1 MGVPSPPSSPRR
13 AGAAHASTS
22 SVSLGLVLAGVAC
35 LAAVAVGSFG
45 LTTEATLGIDLGT
58 TFSVAATCER
68 GVVTVVRVPG
78 GSGTHAQTMPSV
90 VYFPER
96 AREAAVVGA
105 DAARRRDTHPT
116 RVVYDAKRLIGRRVD
131 DPAVAEESKH
141 LPFAVVADD
150 GGFAAIQLGE
160 ADDHTPA
167 GRRFAKTSSIA
178 PEAVGAA
185 ILARL
190 KAAAETAGDGGARS
204 FAKRLLGFR
213 FRTVTVSVPVNFS
226 SEQKAATL
234 RAARTAGFA
243 VARLLEEPV
252 AAAVAHDALRKERER
267 ETTAE
272 KKKITER
279 DDGGAL
285 VLVYDLGGGTL
296 DVAVLRSEPSSG
308 TFLVMGSAGD
318 DRLGGED
325 FDRAL
330 LEWARE
336 KLSSLP
342 EPIFFPD
349 ALDGGR
355 DERVRGDAPAAREE
369 KDASKDDSNDASKDD
384 SKDGFDRNASFLE
397 TDPDADA
404 RGVHERALRAM
415 ELAKKRLSDHE
426 TASIEIAYAF
436 TQERNGV
443 SSGDAAPTATRVVM
457 DAKTAVRE
465 PSFETND
472 GSRTAIHS
480 DALGHSVTLTL
491 TRPDLETAC
500 AALLDRAS
508 APVYAALRAAGG
520 VGVAEITDVVL
531 VGGSSRLA
539 AVRARLAAIFGEERL
554 ARGRDA
560 GPDPETAVAVG
571 AARSYA
577 C

>member
-1 MGVPSPPSSPRR
+1 
-13 AGAAHASTS
+13 
-22 SVSLGLVLAGVAC
+22 VLAGVAC

-167 GRRFAKTSSIA
+167 GRHFAKPSSIA

-252 AAAVAHDALRKERER
+252 AAAVAHDALRKERDENA
-267 ETTAE
+267 AE
-272 KKKITER
+272 KKKRTER

-336 KLSSLP
+336 KLSALP

-369 KDASKDDSNDASKDD
+369 KDDSKDDSNDASN
-384 SKDGFDRNASFLE
+384 DGFDRNASF
-397 TDPDADA
+397 
-404 RGVHERALRAM
+404 
-415 ELAKKRLSDHE
+415 
-426 TASIEIAYAF
+426 
-436 TQERNGV
+436 
-443 SSGDAAPTATRVVM
+443 
-457 DAKTAVRE
+457 
-465 PSFETND
+465 
-472 GSRTAIHS
+472 SRQTP
-480 DALGHSVTLTL
+480 TL
-491 TRPDLETAC
+491 TR
-500 AALLDRAS
+500 AAFTS
-508 APVYAALRAAGG
+508 AL
-520 VGVAEITDVVL
+520 
-531 VGGSSRLA
+531 S
-539 AVRARLAAIFGEERL
+539 ARWNSPRNA
-554 ARGRDA
+554 
-560 GPDPETAVAVG
+560 
-571 AARSYA
+571 
-577 C
+577 

>member
-22 SVSLGLVLAGVAC
+22 SVSLGLVLAGVVC

-96 AREAAVVGA
+96 AREAAMVGA
-105 DAARRRDTHPT
+105 DAAMRRDTHPT

-141 LPFAVVADD
+141 LPFAVVAGD

-160 ADDHTPA
+160 ADDDTSA
-167 GRRFAKTSSIA
+167 GRHFAKTSSTIA

-226 SEQKAATL
+226 NEQKAATL

-252 AAAVAHDALRKERER
+252 AAAVAHDALLKKNA
-267 ETTAE
+267 AE
-272 KKKITER
+272 KKKKTKRER

-330 LEWARE
+330 LQWARE

-349 ALDGGR
+349 AR
-355 DERVRGDAPAAREE
+355 DAERDARVRGGGPAARGE
-369 KDASKDDSNDASKDD
+369 KDDSNDRS
-384 SKDGFDRNASFLE
+384 SHRNASFFE
-397 TDPDADA
+397 TDPTRTDA

-415 ELAKKRLSDHE
+415 ELAKRHLSDRE
-426 TASIEIAYAF
+426 TASIEIAYVLS
-436 TQERNGV
+436 QESASGV
-443 SSGDAAPTATRVVM
+443 GSSDAAPTATRVVT
-457 DAKTAVRE
+457 DAAAVRE
-465 PSFETND
+465 PSLKTND
-472 GSRTAIHS
+472 GEHGTRTR
-480 DALGHSVTLTL
+480 SVTLTL
-491 TRPDLETAC
+491 TRDDLEVAC
-500 AALLDRAS
+500 AALLDRAA

-520 VGVAEITDVVL
+520 VGVKEITDVVL

-554 ARGRDA
+554 AREGDT

>member
-22 SVSLGLVLAGVAC
+22 SVSLGLVLAGVVC

-96 AREAAVVGA
+96 AREAAMVGA
-105 DAARRRDTHPT
+105 DAAMRRDTHPT

-141 LPFAVVADD
+141 LPFAVVAGD

-160 ADDHTPA
+160 ADDDTSA
-167 GRRFAKTSSIA
+167 GRHFAKTSSTIA

-226 SEQKAATL
+226 NEQKAATL

-252 AAAVAHDALRKERER
+252 AAAVAHDALLKKNA
-267 ETTAE
+267 AE
-272 KKKITER
+272 KKKKTKRER

-330 LEWARE
+330 LQWARE

-349 ALDGGR
+349 AR
-355 DERVRGDAPAAREE
+355 DAERDARVRGGGPAARGE
-369 KDASKDDSNDASKDD
+369 KDDSNDRS
-384 SKDGFDRNASFLE
+384 SHRNASFFE
-397 TDPDADA
+397 TDPTRTDA

-415 ELAKKRLSDHE
+415 ELAKRHLSDRE
-426 TASIEIAYAF
+426 TASIEIAYVLS
-436 TQERNGV
+436 QESASGV
-443 SSGDAAPTATRVVM
+443 GSSDAAPTATRVVT
-457 DAKTAVRE
+457 DAAAVRE
-465 PSFETND
+465 PSLRTLRTND
-472 GSRTAIHS
+472 GEHGTRTR
-480 DALGHSVTLTL
+480 SVTLTL
-491 TRPDLETAC
+491 TRDDLEVAC
-500 AALLDRAS
+500 AALLDRAA

-520 VGVAEITDVVL
+520 VGVKEITDVVL

-554 ARGRDA
+554 AREGDT

>member
-22 SVSLGLVLAGVAC
+22 SVSLGLVLAGVVC

-141 LPFAVVADD
+141 LPFAVVAGD

-160 ADDHTPA
+160 ADDDTSA
-167 GRRFAKTSSIA
+167 GRHFAKTSSTIA

-226 SEQKAATL
+226 NEQKAATL

-252 AAAVAHDALRKERER
+252 AAAVAHDALLKKNA
-267 ETTAE
+267 AE
-272 KKKITER
+272 KKKKTKR

-330 LEWARE
+330 LQWARE

-349 ALDGGR
+349 ARDGGR
-355 DERVRGDAPAAREE
+355 DARGRGGGPAAREE
-369 KDASKDDSNDASKDD
+369 KDDSNDRS
-384 SKDGFDRNASFLE
+384 SHRNASFFE
-397 TDPDADA
+397 TDPTRTDA

-415 ELAKKRLSDHE
+415 ELAKRHLSDRE
-426 TASIEIAYAF
+426 TASIEFAYVLS
-436 TQERNGV
+436 QESASGV
-443 SSGDAAPTATRVVM
+443 GSSDAARVERQRVVT
-457 DAKTAVRE
+457 DAAAVRE
-465 PSFETND
+465 PSLKTND
-472 GSRTAIHS
+472 GEHGTRVFERSI
-480 DALGHSVTLTL
+480 TLTL
-491 TRPDLETAC
+491 TRSDLETAC
-500 AALLDRAS
+500 AALLDRAA

-520 VGVAEITDVVL
+520 VGVKEITDVVL

-554 ARGRDA
+554 AREGDT

>member
-22 SVSLGLVLAGVAC
+22 SVSLGLVLAGVVC

-141 LPFAVVADD
+141 LPFAVVAGD

-160 ADDHTPA
+160 ADDFNPA
-167 GRRFAKTSSIA
+167 GRHFAKTSSTIA

-226 SEQKAATL
+226 NEQKAATL

-252 AAAVAHDALRKERER
+252 AAAVAHDALLKKNA
-267 ETTAE
+267 AE
-272 KKKITER
+272 KKKKTKR

-330 LEWARE
+330 LQWARE

-349 ALDGGR
+349 ARDAERDARGRGG
-355 DERVRGDAPAAREE
+355 GPAAREE
-369 KDASKDDSNDASKDD
+369 KDDSNDRS
-384 SKDGFDRNASFLE
+384 SHRNASFFE
-397 TDPDADA
+397 TDPTRTDA

-415 ELAKKRLSDHE
+415 ELAKRHLSDRE
-426 TASIEIAYAF
+426 TASIEFAYVLS
-436 TQERNGV
+436 QESASGV
-443 SSGDAAPTATRVVM
+443 GSSDAARVERQRVVT
-457 DAKTAVRE
+457 DAAAVRE
-465 PSFETND
+465 PSLKTND
-472 GSRTAIHS
+472 GEHGTRVFE
-480 DALGHSVTLTL
+480 HSVTLTL
-491 TRPDLETAC
+491 TRSDLETAC
-500 AALLDRAS
+500 AALLDRAA

-520 VGVAEITDVVL
+520 VGVKEITDVVL

-554 ARGRDA
+554 AREGDT

>member
-22 SVSLGLVLAGVAC
+22 SVSLGLVLAGVVC

-141 LPFAVVADD
+141 LPFAVVAGD
-150 GGFAAIQLGE
+150 GGFAAIKLGE
-160 ADDHTPA
+160 ADDDTSA
-167 GRRFAKTSSIA
+167 GRHFAKTSSTIA

-226 SEQKAATL
+226 NEQKAATL

-252 AAAVAHDALRKERER
+252 AAAVAHDALLKKNA
-267 ETTAE
+267 AE
-272 KKKITER
+272 KKKKTKR

-349 ALDGGR
+349 ARDAERDARGRGG
-355 DERVRGDAPAAREE
+355 GPAAREE
-369 KDASKDDSNDASKDD
+369 KDDSNDERRKT
-384 SKDGFDRNASFLE
+384 SFFE

-415 ELAKKRLSDHE
+415 ELAKRHLSDRE
-426 TASIEIAYAF
+426 TASIEFAYVLS
-436 TQERNGV
+436 QESASGV
-443 SSGDAAPTATRVVM
+443 GSSDAARVERQRVVT
-457 DAKTAVRE
+457 DAAAVRE
-465 PSFETND
+465 PSLKTND
-472 GSRTAIHS
+472 GEHGTRTR
-480 DALGHSVTLTL
+480 SVTLTL
-491 TRPDLETAC
+491 TRDDLETAC
-500 AALLDRAS
+500 AALLDRAA

-520 VGVAEITDVVL
+520 VGVKEITDVVL

-554 ARGRDA
+554 AREGEP

>member
-22 SVSLGLVLAGVAC
+22 SVSLGLVLAGVVC

-96 AREAAVVGA
+96 AREAAMVGA
-105 DAARRRDTHPT
+105 DAAMRRDTHPT

-141 LPFAVVADD
+141 LPFAVVAGD

-160 ADDHTPA
+160 ADDDTSA
-167 GRRFAKTSSIA
+167 GRHFAKTSSTIA

-226 SEQKAATL
+226 NEQKAATL

-252 AAAVAHDALRKERER
+252 AAAVAHDALLKKNA
-267 ETTAE
+267 AE
-272 KKKITER
+272 KKKKTKRER

-330 LEWARE
+330 LQWARE

-349 ALDGGR
+349 AR
-355 DERVRGDAPAAREE
+355 DAERDARVRGGGPAARGE
-369 KDASKDDSNDASKDD
+369 KDDSNDRS
-384 SKDGFDRNASFLE
+384 SHRNASFFE
-397 TDPDADA
+397 TDPTRTDA

-415 ELAKKRLSDHE
+415 ELAKRHLSDRE
-426 TASIEIAYAF
+426 TASIEFAYVLS
-436 TQERNGV
+436 QESASGV
-443 SSGDAAPTATRVVM
+443 GSSDAAPTATRVVT
-457 DAKTAVRE
+457 DAAAVRE
-465 PSFETND
+465 PSLKTND
-472 GSRTAIHS
+472 GEHGTRTR
-480 DALGHSVTLTL
+480 SVTLTL
-491 TRPDLETAC
+491 TRDDLEVAC
-500 AALLDRAS
+500 AALLDRAA

-520 VGVAEITDVVL
+520 VGVKEITDVVL

-554 ARGRDA
+554 AREGDT

>member
-22 SVSLGLVLAGVAC
+22 SVSLGLVLAGVVC

-105 DAARRRDTHPT
+105 DAAMRRDTHPT

-141 LPFAVVADD
+141 LPFAVVAGD

-160 ADDHTPA
+160 ADDFNPA
-167 GRRFAKTSSIA
+167 GRHFAKTSSTIA

-226 SEQKAATL
+226 NEQKAATL

-252 AAAVAHDALRKERER
+252 AAAVAHDALLKKNA
-267 ETTAE
+267 AE
-272 KKKITER
+272 KKKKTKRER

-330 LEWARE
+330 LQWARE

-349 ALDGGR
+349 AR
-355 DERVRGDAPAAREE
+355 DAERDARVRGGGPAARGE
-369 KDASKDDSNDASKDD
+369 KDDSNDRS
-384 SKDGFDRNASFLE
+384 SHRNASFFE
-397 TDPDADA
+397 TDPTRTDA

-415 ELAKKRLSDHE
+415 ELAKRHLSDRE
-426 TASIEIAYAF
+426 TASIEFAYVLS
-436 TQERNGV
+436 QESASGV
-443 SSGDAAPTATRVVM
+443 GSSDAAPTATRVVT
-457 DAKTAVRE
+457 DAAAVRE
-465 PSFETND
+465 PSLKTND
-472 GSRTAIHS
+472 GEHGTRTR
-480 DALGHSVTLTL
+480 SVTLTL
-491 TRPDLETAC
+491 TRDDLETAC
-500 AALLDRAS
+500 AALLDRAA

-520 VGVAEITDVVL
+520 VGVKEITDVVL

-554 ARGRDA
+554 AREGDT

>member
-160 ADDHTPA
+160 ADDHTLA
-167 GRRFAKTSSIA
+167 GRHFAKTSSIA

-252 AAAVAHDALRKERER
+252 AAAVAHDALRKERDENA
-267 ETTAE
+267 AE
-272 KKKITER
+272 KKKKTER

-336 KLSSLP
+336 KLSALP

-355 DERVRGDAPAAREE
+355 DERVRGDGPAAREE
-369 KDASKDDSNDASKDD
+369 KDDSKDASKDD
-384 SKDGFDRNASFLE
+384 SKDALNDGFDRNASFLE

-443 SSGDAAPTATRVVM
+443 SSGDAAPTATRVVT
-457 DAKTAVRE
+457 DAKTAVHE

-472 GSRTAIHS
+472 GSRPAIHS

-491 TRPDLETAC
+491 TRSDLETAC

-508 APVYAALRAAGG
+508 APVYGALRAAGG

-554 ARGRDA
+554 ARGGDA

>member
-22 SVSLGLVLAGVAC
+22 SVSLGLVLAGVVC

-90 VYFPER
+90 AYFPER

-105 DAARRRDTHPT
+105 DAAMRRDTHPT

-141 LPFAVVADD
+141 LPFAVVAGD

-160 ADDHTPA
+160 ADDDTSA
-167 GRRFAKTSSIA
+167 GRHFAKTSSTIA

-226 SEQKAATL
+226 NEQKAATL

-252 AAAVAHDALRKERER
+252 AAAVAHDALLKKNA
-267 ETTAE
+267 AE
-272 KKKITER
+272 KKKKTKR

-349 ALDGGR
+349 ARDAERFFDAHGRGG
-355 DERVRGDAPAAREE
+355 GPAAREE
-369 KDASKDDSNDASKDD
+369 KDDSNDRS
-384 SKDGFDRNASFLE
+384 SHRNASFFE
-397 TDPDADA
+397 TDPDARTET

-415 ELAKKRLSDHE
+415 ELAKRHLSDRE
-426 TASIEIAYAF
+426 TASIEIAYASS
-436 TQERNGV
+436 QASASGV
-443 SSGDAAPTATRVVM
+443 GSSDAARVERQRVVT
-457 DAKTAVRE
+457 DAAAVRE
-465 PSFETND
+465 PSLRTLRTND
-472 GSRTAIHS
+472 GEHGTRTR
-480 DALGHSVTLTL
+480 SVTLTL
-491 TRPDLETAC
+491 TRDDLEVAC
-500 AALLDRAS
+500 AALLDRAA

-520 VGVAEITDVVL
+520 VGVKEITDVVL

-554 ARGRDA
+554 AREGDT

>member
-160 ADDHTPA
+160 ADD
-167 GRRFAKTSSIA
+167 FAKTSSIA

-190 KAAAETAGDGGARS
+190 KAAAETAGDGDARS

-234 RAARTAGFA
+234 RAARTAGFT

-252 AAAVAHDALRKERER
+252 AAAVAHDASRKEKRKEKR

-272 KKKITER
+272 KKKKTETEKL

-349 ALDGGR
+349 G
-355 DERVRGDAPAAREE
+355 
-369 KDASKDDSNDASKDD
+369 
-384 SKDGFDRNASFLE
+384 E

-443 SSGDAAPTATRVVM
+443 RSGDAAPTATRVVM

-472 GSRTAIHS
+472 GSRTAIRS

>member
-22 SVSLGLVLAGVAC
+22 SVSLGLVLAGVVC

-90 VYFPER
+90 AYFPER

-105 DAARRRDTHPT
+105 DAAMRRDTHPT

-141 LPFAVVADD
+141 LPFAVVAGD

-160 ADDHTPA
+160 ADDDTSA
-167 GRRFAKTSSIA
+167 GRHFAKTSSTIA

-204 FAKRLLGFR
+204 FAASPR
-213 FRTVTVSVPVNFS
+213 VSVPDGDR
-226 SEQKAATL
+226 E
-234 RAARTAGFA
+234 RPGE
-243 VARLLEEPV
+243 LLERAEGGD
-252 AAAVAHDALRKERER
+252 ATRRAHRGVRRGAPAGGTRRRRRRARRALKKKRRRKE
-267 ETTAE
+267 
-272 KKKITER
+272 KKTQR

-349 ALDGGR
+349 ARDAERLTRAPSRRRSGGAR
-355 DERVRGDAPAAREE
+355 REGRLERSFQSWERVFLR
-369 KDASKDDSNDASKDD
+369 
-384 SKDGFDRNASFLE
+384 DR
-397 TDPDADA
+397 P
-404 RGVHERALRAM
+404 RR
-415 ELAKKRLSDHE
+415 SD
-426 TASIEIAYAF
+426 
-436 TQERNGV
+436 
-443 SSGDAAPTATRVVM
+443 
-457 DAKTAVRE
+457 
-465 PSFETND
+465 
-472 GSRTAIHS
+472 
-480 DALGHSVTLTL
+480 
-491 TRPDLETAC
+491 
-500 AALLDRAS
+500 
-508 APVYAALRAAGG
+508 
-520 VGVAEITDVVL
+520 
-531 VGGSSRLA
+531 
-539 AVRARLAAIFGEERL
+539 
-554 ARGRDA
+554 
-560 GPDPETAVAVG
+560 
-571 AARSYA
+571 
-577 C
+577 

>member
-167 GRRFAKTSSIA
+167 GRHFAKPSSIA

-252 AAAVAHDALRKERER
+252 AAAVAHDALRKERDENA
-267 ETTAE
+267 AE
-272 KKKITER
+272 KKKRTER

-318 DRLGGED
+318 DRLGG
-325 FDRAL
+325 
-330 LEWARE
+330 
-336 KLSSLP
+336 
-342 EPIFFPD
+342 
-349 ALDGGR
+349 GG
-355 DERVRGDAPAAREE
+355 
-369 KDASKDDSNDASKDD
+369 
-384 SKDGFDRNASFLE
+384 
-397 TDPDADA
+397 
-404 RGVHERALRAM
+404 LR
-415 ELAKKRLSDHE
+415 
-426 TASIEIAYAF
+426 
-436 TQERNGV
+436 
-443 SSGDAAPTATRVVM
+443 P
-457 DAKTAVRE
+457 
-465 PSFETND
+465 
-472 GSRTAIHS
+472 
-480 DALGHSVTLTL
+480 
-491 TRPDLETAC
+491 
-500 AALLDRAS
+500 
-508 APVYAALRAAGG
+508 RAAG
-520 VGVAEITDVVL
+520 VGARKTVCPARADFF
-531 VGGSSRLA
+531 SR
-539 AVRARLAAIFGEERL
+539 RARRR
-554 ARGRDA
+554 ARR
-560 GPDPETAVAVG
+560 
-571 AARSYA
+571 ARSRRRSGGA
-577 C
+577 RREG

>member
-22 SVSLGLVLAGVAC
+22 SVSLGLVLAGVVC

-96 AREAAVVGA
+96 AREAAMVGA
-105 DAARRRDTHPT
+105 DAAMRRDTHPT

-141 LPFAVVADD
+141 LPFAVVAGD

-160 ADDHTPA
+160 ADDDTSA
-167 GRRFAKTSSIA
+167 GRHFAKTSSTIA

-226 SEQKAATL
+226 NEQKAATL

-252 AAAVAHDALRKERER
+252 AAAVAHDALLKKNA
-267 ETTAE
+267 AE
-272 KKKITER
+272 KKKKTKRER

-330 LEWARE
+330 LQWARE

-349 ALDGGR
+349 AR
-355 DERVRGDAPAAREE
+355 DAERDARVRGGGPAARGE
-369 KDASKDDSNDASKDD
+369 KDDSNDRS
-384 SKDGFDRNASFLE
+384 SHRNASFFE
-397 TDPDADA
+397 TDPTRTDA

-415 ELAKKRLSDHE
+415 ELAKRHLSDRE
-426 TASIEIAYAF
+426 TASIEFAYVLS
-436 TQERNGV
+436 QESASGV
-443 SSGDAAPTATRVVM
+443 GSSDAARVERQRVVT
-457 DAKTAVRE
+457 DAAAVRE
-465 PSFETND
+465 PSLKTND
-472 GSRTAIHS
+472 GEHGTRTR
-480 DALGHSVTLTL
+480 SVTLTL
-491 TRPDLETAC
+491 TRDDLEVAC
-500 AALLDRAS
+500 AALLDRAA

-520 VGVAEITDVVL
+520 VGVKEITDVVL

-554 ARGRDA
+554 AREGDT

>member
-22 SVSLGLVLAGVAC
+22 SVSLGLVLAGVVC

-141 LPFAVVADD
+141 LPFAVVAGD

-160 ADDHTPA
+160 ADDFNPA
-167 GRRFAKTSSIA
+167 GRHFAKTSSTIA

-226 SEQKAATL
+226 NEQKAATL

-252 AAAVAHDALRKERER
+252 AAAVAHDALRK
-267 ETTAE
+267 
-272 KKKITER
+272 KKPEQKTQR

-330 LEWARE
+330 LQWARE

-349 ALDGGR
+349 AR
-355 DERVRGDAPAAREE
+355 DAERDARVRGGGPAAREE
-369 KDASKDDSNDASKDD
+369 KDDSNDRS
-384 SKDGFDRNASFLE
+384 SHRNASFFE
-397 TDPDADA
+397 TDPTRTDA

-415 ELAKKRLSDHE
+415 ELAKRHLSDRE
-426 TASIEIAYAF
+426 TASIEFAYVLS
-436 TQERNGV
+436 QESASGV
-443 SSGDAAPTATRVVM
+443 GSSDAARVERQRVVT
-457 DAKTAVRE
+457 DAAAVRE
-465 PSFETND
+465 PSLKTND
-472 GSRTAIHS
+472 GEHGTRVFE
-480 DALGHSVTLTL
+480 HSVTLTL
-491 TRPDLETAC
+491 TRSDLETAC
-500 AALLDRAS
+500 AALLDRAA

-520 VGVAEITDVVL
+520 VGVKEITDVVL

-554 ARGRDA
+554 AREGDT

>member
-1 MGVPSPPSSPRR
+1 MEGRGARLLFIVAATTRKSRTSKSLVVIRAWTRAWRDGRPVPPVVPRR

-160 ADDHTPA
+160 ADD
-167 GRRFAKTSSIA
+167 FAKTSSIA

-190 KAAAETAGDGGARS
+190 KAAAETAGDGDARS

-234 RAARTAGFA
+234 RAARTAGFT

-252 AAAVAHDALRKERER
+252 AAAVAHDAARKEKRKEKR

-272 KKKITER
+272 KNEKTDDV

-349 ALDGGR
+349 G
-355 DERVRGDAPAAREE
+355 
-369 KDASKDDSNDASKDD
+369 
-384 SKDGFDRNASFLE
+384 E

>member
-160 ADDHTPA
+160 ADD
-167 GRRFAKTSSIA
+167 FAKTSSIA

-190 KAAAETAGDGGARS
+190 KAAAETAGDGDARS

-234 RAARTAGFA
+234 RAARAAGFA

-252 AAAVAHDALRKERER
+252 AAAVAHDASRKEREKLDV
-267 ETTAE
+267 AE
-272 KKKITER
+272 KKKKTETEKL

-342 EPIFFPD
+342 EPVFFPD
-349 ALDGGR
+349 G
-355 DERVRGDAPAAREE
+355 
-369 KDASKDDSNDASKDD
+369 
-384 SKDGFDRNASFLE
+384 E

-415 ELAKKRLSDHE
+415 ELAKRRLSDHE

-443 SSGDAAPTATRVVM
+443 RSGDAAPTATRVVT

-472 GSRTAIHS
+472 GSRTAIRS

>member
-22 SVSLGLVLAGVAC
+22 SVSLGLVLAGVVC

-141 LPFAVVADD
+141 LPFAVVAGD

-160 ADDHTPA
+160 ADDDTSA
-167 GRRFAKTSSIA
+167 GRHSAKNSSTIA

-226 SEQKAATL
+226 NEQKAATL

-252 AAAVAHDALRKERER
+252 AAAVAHDALLKKNA
-267 ETTAE
+267 AE
-272 KKKITER
+272 KKKKTQRER

-308 TFLVMGSAGD
+308 TFLGMGSAGD

-330 LEWARE
+330 LQWARE

-349 ALDGGR
+349 ARDGGR
-355 DERVRGDAPAAREE
+355 DARGRGGGPAAREE
-369 KDASKDDSNDASKDD
+369 KDDSNDRS
-384 SKDGFDRNASFLE
+384 SHRNASFFE
-397 TDPDADA
+397 TDPTRTDA

-415 ELAKKRLSDHE
+415 ELAKRHLSDRE
-426 TASIEIAYAF
+426 TASIEFAYVLS
-436 TQERNGV
+436 QESASGV
-443 SSGDAAPTATRVVM
+443 GSSDAARVERQRVVT
-457 DAKTAVRE
+457 DAAAVRE
-465 PSFETND
+465 PSLKTND
-472 GSRTAIHS
+472 GEHGTRVFE
-480 DALGHSVTLTL
+480 HSVTLTL
-491 TRPDLETAC
+491 TRSDLETAC
-500 AALLDRAS
+500 AALLDRAA

-520 VGVAEITDVVL
+520 VGVKEITDVVL

-554 ARGRDA
+554 AREGDT

>member
-22 SVSLGLVLAGVAC
+22 SVSLGLVLAGVVC

-141 LPFAVVADD
+141 LPFAVVAGD

-160 ADDHTPA
+160 ADDDTSA
-167 GRRFAKTSSIA
+167 GRHFAKTSSTIA

-226 SEQKAATL
+226 NEQKAATL

-252 AAAVAHDALRKERER
+252 AAAVAHDALLKKNA
-267 ETTAE
+267 AE
-272 KKKITER
+272 KKKKTKR

-349 ALDGGR
+349 ARDAERDARGRGG
-355 DERVRGDAPAAREE
+355 GPAAREE
-369 KDASKDDSNDASKDD
+369 KDDSNDERRKT
-384 SKDGFDRNASFLE
+384 SFFE

-415 ELAKKRLSDHE
+415 ELAKRHLSDRE
-426 TASIEIAYAF
+426 TASIEFAYVLS
-436 TQERNGV
+436 QESASGV
-443 SSGDAAPTATRVVM
+443 GSSDAARVERQRVVT
-457 DAKTAVRE
+457 DAAAVRE
-465 PSFETND
+465 PSLKTND
-472 GSRTAIHS
+472 GEHGTRTR
-480 DALGHSVTLTL
+480 SVTLTL
-491 TRPDLETAC
+491 TRDDLETAC
-500 AALLDRAS
+500 AALLDRAA
-508 APVYAALRAAGG
+508 APVYAAPRAAGG
-520 VGVAEITDVVL
+520 VGVKEITDVVL

-554 ARGRDA
+554 AREGEP

>member
-160 ADDHTPA
+160 ADD
-167 GRRFAKTSSIA
+167 FAKTSSIA

-190 KAAAETAGDGGARS
+190 KAAAETAGDGGSRS

-234 RAARTAGFA
+234 RAARTAGFT

-252 AAAVAHDALRKERER
+252 AAAVAHDAARKEREKLDV
-267 ETTAE
+267 AE
-272 KKKITER
+272 KKKKTDDV

-349 ALDGGR
+349 G
-355 DERVRGDAPAAREE
+355 
-369 KDASKDDSNDASKDD
+369 
-384 SKDGFDRNASFLE
+384 E

-415 ELAKKRLSDHE
+415 ELAKRRLSDHE

-472 GSRTAIHS
+472 GSRTAIRS